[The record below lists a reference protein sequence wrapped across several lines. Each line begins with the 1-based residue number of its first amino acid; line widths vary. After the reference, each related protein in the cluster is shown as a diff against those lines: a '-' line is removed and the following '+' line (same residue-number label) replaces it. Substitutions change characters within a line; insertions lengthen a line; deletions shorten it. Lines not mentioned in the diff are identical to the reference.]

1 MQSINN
7 KASELRIFKLPN
19 ARRLKMLDGTIG
31 RMIMDMVPKISNGH
45 RMEQYLV
52 VSFNLFH
59 SFSL

>member
-31 RMIMDMVPKISNGH
+31 TYDYGYGFPRLA
-45 RMEQYLV
+45 MEAQDGTI
-52 VSFNLFH
+52 FGRII
-59 SFSL
+59 